1 MKYLGYKVLLFLLK
15 IVVYLKRGVFWLG
28 KGIFRIG
35 KILQEAFEGT
45 LGFRLYKIQFFL
57 KKRFDRSKN
66 PWTIRILDFLGSRSA
81 LQVVLLFVFIII
93 MYPHSSLYS
102 EDTLGSPGRK
112 TVLYQ
117 IIGPG
122 DQDFSDIEEVEAE
135 VIIQPNTNWREGTIA
150 YGNGGNTPQIGE
162 PTGISGA
169 GPGGTSLIKP
179 NILPGATVPTDTAPV
194 QPTGTRTG
202 ILQYTVQ
209 NGDVIGSIASR
220 FGISVN
226 TILWANDLTTRSYI
240 RPGDVLKIPPGT
252 GVIHVVKKGDSLGK
266 ISGLY
271 GVKSDDIASANS
283 IANNGKTLVVG
294 QSLFIPGGQ
303 KIAGSVVTPPRNIV
317 QNGSIERELDKI
329 AAPPPSINTPAGTDY
344 IWPTSDH
351 RINQY
356 YGIRH
361 TGVDI
366 AGKIGN
372 PNYAAKAGK
381 VIKSQCGWN
390 GGYGCYIILDHGG
403 GITTLYGHNS
413 KLLVSVGE
421 TVEQGQVI
429 GLLGSTGRSTGPHLH
444 FEVRV
449 SGKRTNPL
457 AYVR

>member
-15 IVVYLKRGVFWLG
+15 IVVYLKRGIFWLG
-28 KGIFRIG
+28 RGIFRIG
-35 KILQEAFEGT
+35 KLLQEAFEST

-66 PWTIRILDFLGSRSA
+66 PWTIRLLDFLGSRST

-102 EDTLGSPGRK
+102 EDSLGLPGRK
-112 TVLYQ
+112 TVLYKVL
-117 IIGPG
+117 GPG
-122 DQDFSDIEEVEAE
+122 DQDFAETEEVEAE
-135 VIIQPNTNWREGTIA
+135 VIIQPNVGNWREGVIA
-150 YGNGGNTPQIGE
+150 YDGGNNNGIQTE
-162 PTGISGA
+162 PSGISGV
-169 GPGGTSLIKP
+169 GPGGTIIKP
-179 NILPGATVPTDTAPV
+179 NILPGANLPVSDAPT
-194 QPTGTRTG
+194 QTGVRSG
-202 ILQYTVQ
+202 VIQYTVQ

-226 TILWANDLTTRSYI
+226 TILWANNLTARSYI

-252 GVIHVVKKGDSLGK
+252 GVLHLVKKGDSLGK
-266 ISGLY
+266 IASLY
-271 GVKSDDIASANS
+271 GVKTDEIASANNLS
-283 IANNGKTLVVG
+283 NNGKTLVVG
-294 QSLFIPGGQ
+294 QNLFIPGGQ
-303 KIAGSVVTPPRNIV
+303 KIQTGIAVPTRNIA
-317 QNGSIERELDKI
+317 QNGSINRELDKI

-390 GGYGCYIILDHGG
+390 GGYGCYIIVDHGG

-444 FEVRV
+444 FEVRIN
-449 SGKRTNPL
+449 GKRTNPL